1 MAFRGFAKESRPPEK
16 KRKPAPLAANLVL
29 AKERRVEHLTEMPEP
44 TREVMTTFDL
54 SCSNWA
60 CVSVLTHDD
69 PSRGKDFVGYI
80 GEFGHPCLPC
90 GAKARTLTNDDLPAL

>member
-54 SCSNWA
+54 SCSNWT
-60 CVSVLTHDD
+60 CVSVLTHDG

-90 GAKARTLTNDDLPAL
+90 GAKARPLTNDDLPAW

>member
-90 GAKARTLTNDDLPAL
+90 GAKARPLTNDDLPAL